1 MDGFEFEH
9 RCAALLK
16 TKGYH
21 RVSVTKQS
29 GDQGID
35 VIAHKAG
42 RKYGIQCKYYS
53 SPVGNKAIQEA
64 YSGARFYDCDR
75 AMVMTNNT
83 FTKAAR
89 ELADKLEV
97 ELWDYCSPAKKTYLF
112 QKLSAIF
119 LSLFLIAGTL
129 ILCSMQIF
137 GYPEV
142 STINYIT
149 VFSLLAASL
158 LGILGW
164 RFSVLNLLSGIL
176 YLTVFLMLLY
186 SESGRIFPFP
196 VIVVFL
202 FPAVLMLGRALFVR
216 IHKYRKS
223 AAYTRKRQKKL
234 ADRIGKAYIGTL
246 SQGLH
251 TSVRFLS
258 SEKAE
263 QGYKFH
269 FEADS
274 LSAQDL
280 YNLEKELNLSLKD
293 HYRLKQTRN
302 SHFYLYRIEKK
313 QDSL

>member
-42 RKYGIQCKYYS
+42 KKYGIQCKYYS

-64 YSGARFYDCDR
+64 YSGARFYDCDC

-97 ELWDYCSPAKKTYLF
+97 ELWEHCSIAKKTYLF
-112 QKLSAIF
+112 QQLVSV
-119 LSLFLIAGTL
+119 LLGLFLLAGIL

-137 GYPEV
+137 HYPET
-142 STINYIT
+142 SLMNYVA
-149 VFSLLAASL
+149 VFSLIAASL
-158 LGILGW
+158 VGIWGW
-164 RFSVLNLLSGIL
+164 RFLSLNLLCGIL
-176 YLTVFLMLLY
+176 YLIVFLILLTPENRML
-186 SESGRIFPFP
+186 FP
-196 VIVVFL
+196 VPVFFTVL
-202 FPAVLMLGRALFVR
+202 LPAVLMTGRALFLQIR
-216 IHKYRKS
+216 KYRKS
-223 AAYTRKRQKKL
+223 SACTKQRQQKMN
-234 ADRIGKAYIGTL
+234 DRIGKAYVRTL

-251 TSVRFLS
+251 TEVHFLS
-258 SEKAE
+258 FEKAD

-269 FEADS
+269 YYADE
-274 LSAQDL
+274 LSAREL
-280 YNLEKELNLSLKD
+280 SSLEKELNLSLKD
-293 HYRLKQTRN
+293 HYRLQKIN
-302 SHFYLYRIEKK
+302 DSHFYLYRIEKK